1 MTDQAQVRNAV
12 QEMLEAQIARG
23 DPPEVRSTLSR
34 LVGIGYSKDAARNFV
49 ACILAIEMRDVID
62 ARLPFDFERYLDN
75 LGHLPRL
82 PGET

>member
-1 MTDQAQVRNAV
+1 MTDQALVRHAV
-12 QEMLEAQIARG
+12 QEMLDAQVARG
-23 DPPEVRSTLSR
+23 DPPEVRGTLAR

-62 ARLPFDFERYLDN
+62 ARLPFDFERYVEN
-75 LGHLPRL
+75 LGRLPRL